1 MTLEEMVK
9 IVFETSKGADYPK
22 DIQQLIGAINIY
34 CKPPLKRDGKAIYTI
49 VRIAYEYYMER
60 GERAN
65 AMSIVNSFP
74 SESYRWKMKHKYDNL
89 G

>member
-9 IVFETSKGADYPK
+9 IVFETSQGADYPK

-34 CKPPLKRDGKAIYTI
+34 CNPPLKRDGKAIYTI

-60 GERAN
+60 GQRDC
-65 AMSIVNSFP
+65 AMSIVHSFP
-74 SESYRWKMKHKYDNL
+74 SEAYLWKMQ
-89 G
+89 